1 MISEKTTD
9 SLYWYPVQLTNKTES
24 IEYTT
29 PWFPSF
35 PLTKHSVFV
44 LTKSIGDAEAGLYV
58 MGSSGKRLLA
68 LTYKDLSTAIN
79 ADATI
84 KIYLDVAEETPD
96 SGSTIYR
103 NGSVQSVTEIPAE
116 VNAVWTTVKSNSAS
130 STTVTSVNGK
140 TGAVTLVAAD
150 VGAATIQQGA
160 LAQSAVQPDDL
171 STVAT
176 SGSYDDLTDKP
187 TIPAP
192 QVNAD
197 WNSTSGLSQIVN
209 KPTLGTA
216 ASADS
221 SSFATAQQGL
231 LADSAVQP
239 GDLAAVA
246 TSGSYN
252 DLTNQPVIPP
262 AQVNSD
268 WNAITG
274 VTQILNKPTLGTA
287 AAQDSTAFAT
297 AAQGALAQS
306 AVQPGDLASVATSG
320 AYGDLTGQPTIPAAQ
335 VNSDWD
341 ATSGVAQILNKP
353 TLGTAA
359 LADSSSFATAAQGA
373 TADTAIQPADLAA
386 VATSGSYDD
395 LINQPT
401 IPPAYTLPDA
411 TAATKGGV
419 IVGNGLSVTA
429 GTVSVTTPLVAQPD
443 SALPDLAAPP
453 DETWVNDVLKPL
465 LVAAGLLQPPNP

>member
-1 MISEKTTD
+1 MTSEKTTD
-9 SLYWYPVQLTNKTES
+9 SLYWYPVQITNKTES
-24 IEYTT
+24 IQYTT

-35 PLTKHSVFV
+35 PSTKYSVFV

-58 MGSSGKRLLA
+58 MSSSGKRLLA
-68 LTYKDLSTAIN
+68 LTYKDLSAAIN

-84 KIYLDVAEETPD
+84 KIYLDVVEAAPD

-103 NGSVQSVTEIPAE
+103 NGSVQNVTEIPAE
-116 VNAVWTTVKSNSAS
+116 ANAVWTTVKSNSAS

-140 TGAVTLVAAD
+140 TGAVTLAAAD
-150 VGAATIQQGA
+150 VGAATSQQGA
-160 LAQSAVQPDDL
+160 LAQSAVQPGDL
-171 STVAT
+171 ATVAT
-176 SGSYDDLTDKP
+176 SGSYDDLTNKP

-221 SSFATAQQGL
+221 SSFATAAQGA
-231 LADSAVQP
+231 LAQSAVQP

-252 DLTNQPVIPP
+252 DLTDQPSIPP

-274 VTQILNKPTLGTA
+274 VAQILNKPTLGTA

-306 AVQPGDLASVATSG
+306 AVQPGDLATVATSG

-359 LADSSSFATAAQGA
+359 FADSSSFATASQGA
-373 TADTAIQPADLAA
+373 TADTAVQPGDLAT
-386 VATSGSYDD
+386 VATSGSYND
-395 LINQPT
+395 LTDQPT

-411 TAATKGGV
+411 TTTTKGGV
-419 IVGNGLSVTA
+419 IVGAGLSVTT
-429 GTVSVTTPLVAQPD
+429 GTLSVTTPLVAQPD
-443 SALPDLAAPP
+443 SALPDLTAPP
-453 DETWVNDVLKPL
+453 DETWVNTVLKPL
-465 LVAAGLLQPPNP
+465 LVAAGLLQPPTP